1 MRQLQLLRTGLV
13 ATSVFV
19 ALLIAAMFL
28 GQHYVEL
35 LLPLYRWEIAGLNP
49 DYRIASLA
57 LINGQGEG
65 LVQLKIEAAH
75 QFLFAGKIIP
85 AGTVF
90 SSSTLLGHVV
100 LHPLLMFSVLLAWP
114 GISGRGRLALVVIA
128 LPWLA
133 LVEMLD
139 VPLLLTGS
147 ITDLLLSQLAPYL
160 ASDSWIVHWTY
171 FLESGGR
178 LALSLAA
185 ALATLGCYR
194 WVRARRFMLLRARR
208 RFA

>member
-1 MRQLQLLRTGLV
+1 MRPPRLLRTALV
-13 ATSVFV
+13 ATLVFL
-19 ALLIAAMFL
+19 ALLSASIFL

-35 LLPLYRWEIAGLNP
+35 LLPLYRWEIAWLNP
-49 DYRIASLA
+49 DCRIASLA
-57 LINGQGEG
+57 LINTQGEALVG
-65 LVQLKIEAAH
+65 LDLEAVH
-75 QFLFAGKIIP
+75 QFLFAGQIIP
-85 AGTVF
+85 AGAVI

-147 ITDLLLSQLAPYL
+147 HRITHERTDRQSADP
-160 ASDSWIVHWTY
+160 
-171 FLESGGR
+171 GR
-178 LALSLAA
+178 
-185 ALATLGCYR
+185 CDYCNP
-194 WVRARRFMLLRARR
+194 
-208 RFA
+208 